1 MSDSNLKLIVGLGN
15 PGEQYVNTRH
25 NIGFK
30 FINALVKASTMDAP
44 KKATLKSHVFQ
55 PVINGQ
61 KLLAIKPQTFMNL
74 SGEAVVAVMN
84 FYKLT
89 PAQICIVT
97 DDLDVPFGKVRVRAK
112 GGAGTHNGM
121 KSIIQQVGSQDF
133 MRLRLGIGPKPEFM
147 DSKDFVLQNF
157 NANERD
163 VLPTMV
169 SDMVK
174 QFTKYMNDP
183 VDKIM
188 NRLNPVSFL
197 NTSEDSA
204 IPT

>member
-1 MSDSNLKLIVGLGN
+1 MAIKLIVGLGN
-15 PGEQYVNTRH
+15 PGDKYVNTRH

-30 FINALVKASTMDAP
+30 FINALVKASTMEAP

-121 KSIIQQVGSQDF
+121 KSIIQQLGSQEF

-157 NANERD
+157 SSTEQD

-169 SDMVK
+169 SDMAAAFI
-174 QFTKYMNDP
+174 QYMHEP
-183 VDKIM
+183 VDMIM
-188 NRLNPVSFL
+188 NRLNPYDFTLKS
-197 NTSEDSA
+197 
-204 IPT
+204 

>member
-1 MSDSNLKLIVGLGN
+1 MAIKLIVGLGN
-15 PGEQYVNTRH
+15 PGDKYVNTRH

-30 FINALVKASTMDAP
+30 FINALVKASTMEAP

-121 KSIIQQVGSQDF
+121 KSIIQQLGSQEF

-157 NANERD
+157 SSTEQD
-163 VLPTMV
+163 VLPTML
-169 SDMVK
+169 SDMAAAFI
-174 QFTKYMNDP
+174 QYMHEP
-183 VDKIM
+183 VDMIM
-188 NRLNPVSFL
+188 NRLNPYDFTLKS
-197 NTSEDSA
+197 
-204 IPT
+204 

>member
-1 MSDSNLKLIVGLGN
+1 MAIKLIVGLGN
-15 PGEQYVNTRH
+15 PGDKYVNTRH

-30 FINALVKASTMDAP
+30 FVNALVKVSSVDAP
-44 KKATLKSHVFQ
+44 KKVTLKSHLFQ
-55 PVINGQ
+55 PVYDDQ

-84 FYKLT
+84 FYKLK
-89 PAQICIVT
+89 PSEICVVT

-121 KSIIQQVGSQDF
+121 KSVIQQLGSQEF

-157 NANERD
+157 SSTEQD

-169 SDMVK
+169 SDMAAAFI
-174 QFTKYMNDP
+174 QYMDEP
-183 VDKIM
+183 VDMIM
-188 NRLNPVSFL
+188 NRLNPYDFTLKS
-197 NTSEDSA
+197 
-204 IPT
+204 

>member
-1 MSDSNLKLIVGLGN
+1 
-15 PGEQYVNTRH
+15 
-25 NIGFK
+25 
-30 FINALVKASTMDAP
+30 
-44 KKATLKSHVFQ
+44 
-55 PVINGQ
+55 
-61 KLLAIKPQTFMNL
+61 
-74 SGEAVVAVMN
+74 MN

-169 SDMVK
+169 YDHGEAVYAM
-174 QFTKYMNDP
+174 
-183 VDKIM
+183 I
-188 NRLNPVSFL
+188 SFCW
-197 NTSEDSA
+197 
-204 IPT
+204 